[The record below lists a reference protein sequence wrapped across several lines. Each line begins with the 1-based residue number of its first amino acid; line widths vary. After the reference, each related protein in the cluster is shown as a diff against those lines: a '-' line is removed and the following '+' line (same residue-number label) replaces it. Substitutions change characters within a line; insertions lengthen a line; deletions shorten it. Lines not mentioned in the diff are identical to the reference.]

1 MLMDF
6 VEGEHGLHLGQ
17 VHARQDTSQRE
28 QARILFLPPL
38 LQVTVKIGISNTYTS
53 LLVRTLTRWLL
64 ITLNS

>member
-1 MLMDF
+1 MEI
-6 VEGEHGLHLGQ
+6 VEGEHGVHLGQ